1 MGDEMMEE
9 ICLALRYNYFNVFY
23 TFAAMEQIVITTYI
37 INSYTP
43 KMYIYVQKPLSK
55 DTPEINEE
63 KEKLYPVILHS
74 SILHNQSSHSRWY
87 HFCPSSNV
95 SPQTLQSLIHPEAIQ
110 PIIDH
115 PYSSST
121 SRPYT
126 LAYHPTLLAPR
137 QIYSHPHPSP

>member
-55 DTPEINEE
+55 DTPEIMRKKKNCT
-63 KEKLYPVILHS
+63 P
-74 SILHNQSSHSRWY
+74 
-87 HFCPSSNV
+87 
-95 SPQTLQSLIHPEAIQ
+95 
-110 PIIDH
+110 
-115 PYSSST
+115 
-121 SRPYT
+121 
-126 LAYHPTLLAPR
+126 
-137 QIYSHPHPSP
+137 